1 MDQFIIISLLVKP
14 IIAGPSLSSR
24 MPHIRAQSH
33 AQSLQVGW
41 RGRVSLGVTSTRSL
55 SLSLSLRA
63 QFPQPLRSRVLG
75 KLEGRKASS
84 SPLCL
89 YSFSLRHIFAK
100 HIRERTQTRDAA
112 TRSDCRGGPRQHRGD
127 RVNRAAASYCYLHV
141 VVKACLAS
149 AEHECASRRRD

>member
-1 MDQFIIISLLVKP
+1 MNRFIIFSLLVKP

-33 AQSLQVGW
+33 AQSLQAGW
-41 RGRVSLGVTSTRSL
+41 RGRVSLGVTSTRAVS
-55 SLSLSLRA
+55 
-63 QFPQPLRSRVLG
+63 QTSRVLG
-75 KLEGRKASS
+75 ASKLEGRKASS

-149 AEHECASRRRD
+149 AEHECASRRPD

>member
-1 MDQFIIISLLVKP
+1 MDQFVIISLLVKP
-14 IIAGPSLSSR
+14 IIALLTHAAHPRTVACPVFAGRLAWAREPRGHLYSL
-24 MPHIRAQSH
+24 
-33 AQSLQVGW
+33 
-41 RGRVSLGVTSTRSL
+41 SL

>member
-1 MDQFIIISLLVKP
+1 
-14 IIAGPSLSSR
+14 

-75 KLEGRKASS
+75 KLEGRKASLLS
-84 SPLCL
+84 ALFVLVFFVSHFCKAHKREPKPEM
-89 YSFSLRHIFAK
+89 LRRVLIV
-100 HIRERTQTRDAA
+100 AA
-112 TRSDCRGGPRQHRGD
+112 ALASTEVTGSTVQQHRI
-127 RVNRAAASYCYLHV
+127 VTYMS
-141 VVKACLAS
+141 S
-149 AEHECASRRRD
+149 